1 MVLPINIGYVSM
13 LGKQCFCNLGKI
25 LTSKS
30 RYVAELS
37 LERVLGGYFSTPG
50 IWGSEKRTEREME
63 SITTSTPRFENLT
76 TALPV
81 VKCSEM
87 LNLQANSR
95 N

>member
-37 LERVLGGYFSTPG
+37 LEGVLGV
-50 IWGSEKRTEREME
+50 
-63 SITTSTPRFENLT
+63 L
-76 TALPV
+76 
-81 VKCSEM
+81 
-87 LNLQANSR
+87 
-95 N
+95 